1 MKDGARDELKK
12 ILSAYDEKIAE
23 VARVDAANRAAQV
36 AFPERY
42 AALRRDTIRPLMQEF
57 ADMCNERGHEAS
69 VRDTEESTT
78 TEGGVLLAAITL
90 RIIPKVFVSRATAT
104 NKSYVEISFSANRGD
119 QKIGVSSTNT
129 MINSAG
135 NVGKRGEY
143 ALDMVT
149 PDVIETHMLQ
159 TLREALVGTR

>member
-1 MKDGARDELKK
+1 MAR
-12 ILSAYDEKIAE
+12 A
-23 VARVDAANRAAQV
+23 DAANRAAQT

-42 AALRRDTIRPLMQEF
+42 AALRRDTIRPIMQEF
-57 ADMCNERGHEAS
+57 AEVCNERGHEAT

-90 RIIPKVFVSRATAT
+90 RIVPKVLSSKAAAT
-104 NKSYVEISFSANRGD
+104 NKSYVEISFSANRGE

-143 ALDMVT
+143 TLDMVT
-149 PDVIETHMLQ
+149 ADVIETHMLQ